1 MEKRE
6 KRRPNTEEQRESPD
20 SQLNAGKMASEP
32 QVERAARLDEAGSD
46 QIKATLVEK
55 IKLIEYVV
63 YLIVLRRVFAWW

>member
-1 MEKRE
+1 
-6 KRRPNTEEQRESPD
+6 
-20 SQLNAGKMASEP
+20 MATEP
-32 QVERAARLDEAGSD
+32 QVERAARLDVAGSD